1 MFYVKERYQFRGSDR
16 IKWTNWFILDG
27 FKTEDEAKNYLAEYK
42 KKMTK
47 DKLEHEFNIVYGN
60 SRNN

>member
-1 MFYVKERYQFRGSDR
+1 MFYVKERYQFRGSDG

-27 FKTEDEAKNYLAEYK
+27 FKTEQEAKNYLAEYK

-47 DKLEHEFNIVYGN
+47 DKLDHEFKLDEEG
-60 SRNN
+60 RT